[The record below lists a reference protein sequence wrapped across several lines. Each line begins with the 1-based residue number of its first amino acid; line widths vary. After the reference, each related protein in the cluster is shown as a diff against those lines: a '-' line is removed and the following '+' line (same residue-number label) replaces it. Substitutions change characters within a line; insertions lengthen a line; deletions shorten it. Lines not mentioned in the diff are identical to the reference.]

1 MDILVLFR
9 DFVFDLIYNFPP
21 GLTSYILR
29 VGVLLILSS
38 AVLGFAWMY
47 LPWRTVFSQACVA
60 LIAIVIALYFPV
72 DRFREGGE
80 EFLTFT
86 VLVACGAMIFLPRKL
101 PFWLTP
107 RMGNQLRLKRIIICM
122 VWAGLAVQIL
132 TGR

>member
-9 DFVFDLIYNFPP
+9 DFVFELIYNFPT

-29 VGVLLILSS
+29 VGFLLILSS
-38 AVLGFAWMY
+38 VVLGVTWLY
-47 LPWRTVFSQACVA
+47 LPWRTVYSQACVA
-60 LIAIVIALYFPV
+60 LLAIVVALYFPI
-72 DRFREGGE
+72 DHFRDVGK

-86 VLVACGAMIFLPRKL
+86 VLVAIGAMIFLPRKL